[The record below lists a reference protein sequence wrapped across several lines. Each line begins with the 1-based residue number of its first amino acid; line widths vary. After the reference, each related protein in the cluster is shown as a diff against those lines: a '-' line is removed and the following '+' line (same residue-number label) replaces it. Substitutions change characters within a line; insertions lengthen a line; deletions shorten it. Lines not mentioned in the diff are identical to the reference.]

1 MSHFII
7 NWGGNKRREFKYIEN
22 HLSLDNKI
30 NIIEPFCG
38 SSAISFGLWLKH
50 GNKFNYYLNDL
61 DEDLFKIYEVIKNDD
76 IDELYDK
83 LNNIISQSNTKE
95 TFKEMVKVYKN
106 DKDIYKRIALL
117 QLGFRKNCFY
127 TIDNKYLNKNNIKP
141 TKLNLLFFDF
151 IKSSNVFISNDDWCE
166 FYNRHKDNNQSLI
179 ILDPPYIDSDN
190 IHFYKKKCR
199 NLNVYDKLDDIKN
212 DKATSIFI
220 IEKTDVTQ
228 ELFKDWNTL
237 TEYDKMYVFKK
248 RKTIHIMYSNL

>member
-22 HLSLDNKI
+22 YLSLDNKI

-38 SSAISFGLWLKH
+38 SSAVSFNIWLKH

-61 DEDLFKIYEVIKNDD
+61 DEDLFKIYKVIKNDD
-76 IDELYDK
+76 IDELYNK

-117 QLGFRKNCFY
+117 QLGFRLNCFY
-127 TIDNKYLNKNNIKP
+127 TIDNTGLNKKDIKP
-141 TKLNLLFFDF
+141 NKLKLLFFDF
-151 IKSSNVFISNDDWCE
+151 IKSPNVFITNNDWCDC
-166 FYNRHKDNNQSLI
+166 YNKFKDDTQSLI
-179 ILDPPYIDSDN
+179 IFDPPYIDCDN
-190 IHFYKKKCR
+190 IHFYKKECR
-199 NLNVYDKLDDIKN
+199 NLDVYDKLDDIKN
-212 DKATSIFI
+212 DKATSVFI
-220 IEKTDVTQ
+220 IEKIDKV
-228 ELFKDWNTL
+228 EKLFNDWNTL
-237 TEYDKMYVFKK
+237 TEYNKMYGIKQ